1 MKTGLKLI
9 AALTASLVMT
19 LPALSQTK
27 QPTQQALSKES
38 VIETIKERGVMK
50 VGLSLFT
57 PWAIRAKNGELIG
70 FEIDVAKKL
79 AADMGVDVE
88 FYPTAWDGIIPAL
101 IAGNFDVIISGMSV
115 TAQRNMTVNFTDNYS
130 TTGVQLVA
138 NKKLTEGKKSLED
151 FNDPS
156 VTFAGRRGA
165 TTSVAVTDNFPKAK
179 LVLFDDER
187 AAIQELIDGR
197 AAAILDTP
205 PNPARYAREYPD
217 TIYLPFPDIDFDK
230 RGEGFAVRKGDIDA
244 LNFFNNWIAQEWRTD
259 WLKKRHDYWFTTDGW
274 YDQVDSPN

>member
-1 MKTGLKLI
+1 MKTGLKWA
-9 AALTASLVMT
+9 AALTASLMMAM
-19 LPALSQTK
+19 PAESQTK
-27 QPTQQALSKES
+27 QPTQQALAKES

-57 PWAIRAKNGELIG
+57 PWAIRAKDGELIG
-70 FEIDVAKKL
+70 FEIDVAKQL

-101 IAGNFDVIISGMSV
+101 VSGNFDVIISGMSV
-115 TAQRNMTVNFTDNYS
+115 TPQRNMTVNFTDAYA

-138 NKKLTEGKKSLED
+138 NKQLTEGKKSLAD

-165 TTSVAVTDNFPKAK
+165 TTAVAVTDNFPKAK

-187 AAIQELIDGR
+187 AAIQEVIDGR
-197 AAAILDTP
+197 AHAILDTP
-205 PNPARYAREYPD
+205 PNPARHVRDFPD
-217 TIYLPFPDIDFDK
+217 KIVLPFPDIDFDR

-244 LNFFNNWIAQEWRTD
+244 LNFFNNWIAQGWRTE
-259 WLKKRHDYWFTTDGW
+259 WLKKRHDYWFTTGDW